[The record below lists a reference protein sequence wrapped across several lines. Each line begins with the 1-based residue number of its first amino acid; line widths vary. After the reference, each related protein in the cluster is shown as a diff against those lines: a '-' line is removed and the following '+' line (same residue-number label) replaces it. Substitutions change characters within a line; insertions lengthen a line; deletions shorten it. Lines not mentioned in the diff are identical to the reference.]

1 MGIKDWPINERPRER
16 LLSAGPEALS
26 NAELLAI
33 FLRVGVRGK
42 SAVDLARDLLEAF
55 DQNLTALCTASLAEL
70 SKLPGMGIA
79 KAAQLKATLELAGR
93 AVSSQM
99 TARDMLSSPEQVRH
113 WLRLKLGA
121 LPHEVFVMM
130 LLDAQNRLIRT
141 EELSRGTLTQTAVY
155 VREVVK
161 TALHFNA
168 ASVIFAHN
176 HPSGVSEP
184 SHADEMLT
192 DHLQTALR
200 LVEIRVLDHFIVAG
214 NATPYSFAENG
225 LL

>member
-1 MGIKDWPINERPRER
+1 MGIKDWPEDERPRER
-16 LLSAGPEALS
+16 LLSMGPEALS

-42 SAVDLARDLLEAF
+42 SAVDLARDLLAAF
-55 DQNLTALCTASLAEL
+55 DHNLTSLCTASLAEL
-70 SKLPGMGIA
+70 SKPMGMGIA

-99 TARDMLSSPEQVRH
+99 AHRDVLSSADQVRH
-113 WLRLKLGA
+113 WLRLKIGS
-121 LPHEVFVMM
+121 LPHEVFMM
-130 LLDAQNRLIRT
+130 LLLDAQNRLIRT

-155 VREVVK
+155 AREVVK
-161 TALHFNA
+161 TALHHNA

-200 LVEIRVLDHFIVAG
+200 LVDIRVLDHFIVAG

>member
-1 MGIKDWPINERPRER
+1 MGIKDWPIDERPRER
-16 LLSAGPEALS
+16 LLTVGPEALS

-42 SAVDLARDLLEAF
+42 SAVDLARDLLDAF
-55 DQNLTALCTASLAEL
+55 DQNLTALCTASLTEL
-70 SKLPGMGIA
+70 SRLPGMGIA
-79 KAAQLKATLELAGR
+79 KAAHLKAILELAGR
-93 AVSSQM
+93 ALSAQMVS
-99 TARDMLSSPEQVRH
+99 RDLLSSPEQVRH
-113 WLRLKLGA
+113 WLRLKIGA
-121 LPHEVFVMM
+121 LPHEVFIML

-155 VREVVK
+155 AREVVK

-176 HPSGVSEP
+176 HPSGTCEP
-184 SHADEMLT
+184 SQADELLT

-200 LVEIRVLDHFIVAG
+200 LVEVRVLDHFIVAG
-214 NATPYSFAENG
+214 NAAPYSFAEHG
-225 LL
+225 LI